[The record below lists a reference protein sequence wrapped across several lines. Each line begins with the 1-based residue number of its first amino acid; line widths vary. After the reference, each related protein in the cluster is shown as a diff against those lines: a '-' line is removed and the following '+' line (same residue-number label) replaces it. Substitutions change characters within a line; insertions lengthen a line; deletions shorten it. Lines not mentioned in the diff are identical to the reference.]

1 MGKKKYDL
9 FLLNE
14 KYGKDIIQE
23 YNKGAYVSDL
33 SLKYLGNKRD
43 YRYIN
48 YLLELNKI
56 PLRTRS
62 EVKRLSDKKNKNPH
76 LNGRVFSVNSDY
88 FKTWSHNMAYILGY
102 IATDGCVNGERALKF
117 GLQTLDVSLL
127 EKIKKEMNFT
137 GNIYERKILVKGKEY
152 FSNYMS
158 IYDREI
164 CKDLKNLGIIS
175 NKSLVLGRFDFIP
188 EEYEMS
194 FLLGVFDGDG
204 SISLS
209 TALNYNNIQI
219 RLRYFSASLDFITY
233 IRDIMLKHGYT
244 NAKIVNDIRKR
255 KHSFYSLCYST
266 KDSLKFYQEAYSNC
280 SIWIDRKKEKFDKL
294 IKLRK
299 EYEEQKENK
308 NILKV
313 TVD

>member
-9 FLLNE
+9 FLLNK

-23 YNKGAYVSDL
+23 YNKGTYVSDL

-62 EVKRLSDKKNKNPH
+62 DVKKLSDKKNKNPY

-88 FKTWSHNMAYILGY
+88 FKTWSYNMAYILGY
-102 IATDGCVNGERALKF
+102 IATDGCVNEKRVLRF

-127 EKIKKEMNFT
+127 EKIKKEMSFT
-137 GNIYERKILVKGKEY
+137 GNIYNKRNFLKGKEY
-152 FSNYMS
+152 FSNYMN

-164 CKDLKNLGIIS
+164 CKDLEKMGIVS
-175 NKSLVLGRFDFIP
+175 NKSLILGRFDFIP

-204 SISLS
+204 SVGQTIDLR
-209 TALNYNNIQI
+209 YNNIQI

-233 IRDIMLKHGYT
+233 IKDIMLKHGYT
-244 NAKIVNDIRKR
+244 DAKIINEKR
-255 KHSFYSLCYST
+255 KHAFYSLCYST
-266 KDSLKFYQEAYSNC
+266 KDSLKFYKEAYANC
-280 SIWIDRKKEKFDKL
+280 TIWIDRKKEKFEQL
-294 IKLRK
+294 VNLRK

>member
-244 NAKIVNDIRKR
+244 NAK
-255 KHSFYSLCYST
+255 
-266 KDSLKFYQEAYSNC
+266 
-280 SIWIDRKKEKFDKL
+280 
-294 IKLRK
+294 
-299 EYEEQKENK
+299 
-308 NILKV
+308 
-313 TVD
+313 